1 MRMTQQRWTRRP
13 DGSNWGDFGPND
25 QCGSMNLVGPA
36 QVRRG
41 LAEVNEGRTFNLS
54 LPLDYPGGNA
64 LHPRRHP
71 PQHFATL
78 RGAPH
83 EGEQC
88 FCFAMSRVNPFY
100 TDVFNDDVVVL
111 HTQYSTQWDGLAH
124 AGAEFDAD
132 GDGVEEM
139 VFYNGYRAGTDV
151 RPGTRARADGPAR
164 WDTWEGPRA
173 EALGIEHLAEHGV
186 QGRAVMVD
194 LHRHYGT
201 QHHAVGYDDLMRICD
216 RDRVT
221 VERGDFLCLHS
232 GLGDMILAMGKQPDA
247 RQLLCACPGL
257 NGGDQRL
264 LNWITDIGV
273 PALISDNFA
282 VELMPAGMRLE
293 GRHAMLPLHE
303 HCLFKN
309 GIHLGELWRL
319 GDLARW
325 LGAHGRS
332 RFLLTAPP
340 LNLPGAAGS
349 PVSPIATV

>member
-1 MRMTQQRWTRRP
+1 MAQQRWTHRP
-13 DGSNWGDFGPND
+13 QGSNWGDFGPDD
-25 QCGSMNLVGPA
+25 QRGAMNLVGPA
-36 QVRRG
+36 QVHKG
-41 LAEVNEGRTFNLS
+41 LAEVIEGRTFNLS

-71 PQHFATL
+71 PRRFATL

-88 FCFAMSRVNPFY
+88 FCFAMSRINPFY
-100 TDVFNDDVVVL
+100 TDVFSDDVVLL

-132 GDGVEEM
+132 GDGVDET
-139 VFYNGYRAGTDV
+139 VFYNGFRADADV
-151 RPGTRARADGPAR
+151 RRAVRKPGDGPAG
-164 WDTWEGPRA
+164 WDTWEDPRA
-173 EALGIEHLAEHGV
+173 EALGIERLAEHGV

-201 QHHAVGYDDLMRICD
+201 RQHAVGYDDLMRILEA
-216 RDRVT
+216 DRVA
-221 VERGDFLCLHS
+221 VERGDMLCLHT
-232 GLGDMILAMGKQPDA
+232 GLGDMILSMGRQPDA
-247 RQLLCACPGL
+247 QRLLSACPGL
-257 NGGDQRL
+257 DGGDQRL
-264 LNWITDIGV
+264 LNWITETGV
-273 PALISDNFA
+273 AALISDNFA
-282 VELMPAGMRLE
+282 VELMPKGLRVQ

-319 GDLARW
+319 GELARW
-325 LGAHGRS
+325 LAAHGRS